1 MSAPPSPLRALF
13 DAALDRVRGDAAVA
27 AWLRAHPEVAYDH
40 LLAFGKAA
48 AAMADGALAARPE
61 PAAGLVITKH
71 GHLEGRCA
79 GRPNLRCLEADH
91 PVPGAASLAAGE
103 ALLEF
108 LAAAPAGARFL
119 ALISGGASSLVEAL
133 VPGLDLAG
141 LGRLTDRLL
150 GAGLPIDRMN
160 AARRSVSRL
169 KGGRLARHLNGR
181 PACALLISDVPGDAP
196 WVIGSGPL
204 SPAPDDGAG
213 SAPPAAAQELLAGAE
228 PVPVPPPEAFA
239 NIDTHVIATLEDAK
253 AAAAAAAR
261 ARGLPTRVH
270 GTFLDGDAQ
279 AQGARLA
286 RWLRGAEAPAGCHV
300 WGGETT
306 VRLPARPGRGGRN
319 QHLALAAARELDGA
333 DGIRLLACGTD
344 GTDGPTADAG
354 GEVDGATLARGR
366 ARGLDADAA
375 LAAADAGNYLEAA
388 GALVATGPTGTN
400 VMDLVLALKD

>member
-1 MSAPPSPLRALF
+1 MTAAPSPLRALLG
-13 DAALDRVRGDAAVA
+13 AALDRVRGDAAVA
-27 AWLRAHPEVAYDH
+27 AWLRAHPDVAYDH

-48 AAMADGALAARPE
+48 AAMAGGALAARPE

-71 GHLEGRCA
+71 GHLEGRLA
-79 GRPNLRCLEADH
+79 DRPRLRCLEADH
-91 PVPGAASLAAGE
+91 PVPGAASLAAGA

-108 LAAAPAGARFL
+108 LAAAPADARFL

-133 VPGLDLAG
+133 APGLDLAG

-160 AARRSVSRL
+160 AARRAVSRL
-169 KGGRLARHLNGR
+169 KGGRLARYLDGR

-204 SPAPDDGAG
+204 SPAPDDDA
-213 SAPPAAAQELLAGAE
+213 AALPAAARELLADTE
-228 PVPVPPPEAFA
+228 PEPVPPPAAFA

-253 AAAAAAAR
+253 AAAAEAAR
-261 ARGLPTRVH
+261 ARGLAAHVH
-270 GTFLDGDAQ
+270 AEFLDGDAQ

-286 RWLRGAEAPAGCHV
+286 RWLRGGDAPPGCHV

-306 VRLPARPGRGGRN
+306 VRLPAAPGRGGRN
-319 QHLALAAARELDGA
+319 QHLALAAALELDGA
-333 DGIRLLACGTD
+333 GGIRLLACGTD

-366 ARGLDADAA
+366 RRGLDAAAA

>member
-1 MSAPPSPLRALF
+1 MSAAPSPLRALLG
-13 DAALDRVRGDAAVA
+13 AALDRVRGDAAVA
-27 AWLRAHPEVAYDH
+27 AWLRAHPDAAYDH

-61 PAAGLVITKH
+61 PAAGLVVTKH
-71 GHLEGRCA
+71 GHLAGRRCA
-79 GRPNLRCLEADH
+79 GHPRLRCLEADH
-91 PVPGAASLAAGE
+91 PVPGAASLAAGA

-108 LAAAPAGARFL
+108 LAAAPADARFL
-119 ALISGGASSLVEAL
+119 VLISGGASSLVEAL
-133 VPGLDLAG
+133 APGLDLAG
-141 LGRLTDRLL
+141 LSRLTDRLL
-150 GAGLPIDRMN
+150 GAGVPIDQMN
-160 AARRSVSRL
+160 AARRAVSRL
-169 KGGRLARHLNGR
+169 KGGRLARHLDGR

-204 SPAPDDGAG
+204 SPAPDGGA
-213 SAPPAAAQELLAGAE
+213 AELPAAARDLLAGIE
-228 PVPVPPPEAFA
+228 PEPVPPPAAFA
-239 NIDTHVIATLEDAK
+239 NIDAHVIATLADAK
-253 AAAAAAAR
+253 AAAAAAAE
-261 ARGLPTRVH
+261 ARGLAAHVH
-270 GTFLDGDAQ
+270 DEFLDGDAQ
-279 AQGARLA
+279 ARGARLA
-286 RWLRGAEAPAGCHV
+286 RWLRGAEAPPGCHV

-306 VRLPARPGRGGRN
+306 VRLPDEPGRGGRN

-333 DGIRLLACGTD
+333 GGVRLLACGTD

-366 ARGLDADAA
+366 ARGLDAAAA

>member
-1 MSAPPSPLRALF
+1 MSAAPSPLRALLG
-13 DAALDRVRGDAAVA
+13 AALDRVRGDAAVA
-27 AWLRAHPEVAYDH
+27 AWLQARPEAAYDH

-71 GHLEGRCA
+71 GHLGGRCA
-79 GRPNLRCLEADH
+79 GRPRLRCLEADH

-108 LAAAPAGARFL
+108 LAAAPADARFL
-119 ALISGGASSLVEAL
+119 VLISGGASSLVEAL
-133 VPGLDLAG
+133 VPGLDLDG
-141 LGRLTDRLL
+141 LARLTDRLL
-150 GAGLPIDRMN
+150 AAGLPIDRMN
-160 AARRSVSRL
+160 AARRAVSRL
-169 KGGRLARHLNGR
+169 KGGRLARHLRGR

-204 SPAPDDGAG
+204 SPAPDDDAL
-213 SAPPAAAQELLAGAE
+213 PAAARDLLAAAE
-228 PVPVPPPEAFA
+228 PEPVPPPEAFR

-253 AAAAAAAR
+253 AAAAAAAE
-261 ARGLPTRVH
+261 ARGLPARVH
-270 GTFLDGDAQ
+270 GTFLEGDARTR
-279 AQGARLA
+279 GARLG
-286 RWLRGAEAPAGCHV
+286 RWLRGADAPPGCHI

-375 LAAADAGNYLEAA
+375 LAAADAGSYLEAA